1 MENRMPSSSKP
12 GLFGCFAAILVALVC
27 TLALPTAAQADS
39 TIDDYAKVGDYLYR
53 SDQLQEAMNKAAEDE
68 ETLYMTKDWDLSSRL
83 HVPEGKKVT
92 IDMGGHRVTASKGTA
107 FLVREGGSLTL
118 TASAESRSTK
128 FDYRGYN
135 ATDGREETYTVT
147 TGGLIT
153 GTYKYSPTIKV
164 GKNAS
169 ATLDGV
175 AIAGSYSLSENNGT
189 DVDDDLGSGTVLMR
203 GNSVLNLQNGA
214 VIEHCFSYK
223 GGGVYISQP
232 SATVNINNASIREN
246 HASYRGGGLLSGD
259 TDTKVNL
266 TNNARIDSNAAPAG
280 GGIYFHKYGFK
291 LTGDGTGYVSAN
303 TATGSSRVTDKD
315 DQSGG
320 GIHVRNPK
328 WGETRSGLI
337 ENIIIEGNY
346 SDYDGGGLEVDEQN
360 VTIKNCTI
368 KNNSCQ
374 YEGGGIYVCNDGTT
388 IDGCTITGNY
398 CRGGASTGN
407 YEGGGVFV
415 WHSYDLKLAGKC
427 IIKGNTRSEGGSA
440 DDVFLRENAGATA
453 KAYITGSLEAGS
465 TVGVRTGI
473 EGDRRIAKNFKP
485 DTKDCLFYDMDG
497 YYVSYGTD
505 EGGDAWQRHRSL
517 DFLLKV
523 NGSDFNRYKGGST
536 VAVSAPAVS
545 GKEFWHWDAGSTS
558 GLYPAEDYI
567 NGGNMYG
574 SVLAFKMPQNDASVG
589 AVYAVTTKRLKLSVA
604 APVAGEALPATAE
617 ISSVEDPS
625 LKATVPLTWRE
636 EDGNAAV
643 SGIAQPNTG
652 YRATASCA
660 NLRKAGIAG
669 YSFSDEGDL
678 TLINPSTGK
687 AYDSGAVRVDSVV
700 SDSATETFSVV
711 AKGFRTGDG
720 QPTAAGGTV
729 AVKLEAE
736 KLSDIAAGASGGIS
750 LASLSDE
757 GNAQSDSDSLGS
769 LEISYT
775 EGAGSVTIAAPVKEN
790 YNFNHWEG
798 VPDGVEYDDTDGYV
812 TIPADK
818 LANLELTAVYTPVVT
833 EVEVGLS
840 APEATE
846 SLDQKVSKL
855 LLKASDGEQ
864 VDLVEEL
871 GELPAAWSPEG
882 LEGGTAD
889 FSTAYSALVQIC
901 DGRGFVGVD
910 KVLAPNAVV
919 SVNDE
924 AKAASAGFAIADDKL
939 CLALSFDE
947 TRCVEAT
954 SVSQPKDIE
963 LTFEEAKACAEKGE
977 WQLPKTAEVVL
988 ENDGIAEGDIEWQAV
1003 EGFDAN
1009 AAGAQELTVKGEITH
1024 FSYVDKADYSKVST
1038 DVTCTVKIAA
1048 PSQGGGEDGGE
1059 TPAADPDDGNGQPA
1073 AGDAAGKSALAKTSD
1088 SIPVFAV
1095 AAVAVIAVAA
1105 IAVAIVAARR
1115 SRRQ

>member
-1 MENRMPSSSKP
+1 MENRSSQLGVLGLLAAAWSALMFMLCILACPATASADDLKP
-12 GLFGCFAAILVALVC
+12 MAHAE
-27 TLALPTAAQADS
+27 ADS
-39 TIDDYAKVGDYLYR
+39 SITFTSPANAVEYSAQNGGATVV
-53 SDQLQEAMNKAAEDE
+53 MDE
-68 ETLYMTKDWDLSSRL
+68 EWTLSGRL
-83 HVPEGKKVT
+83 EVPEGKKVT
-92 IDMGGHRVTASKGTA
+92 INMNGLRIVGDQDMA
-107 FLVREGGSLTL
+107 FLVKNGGELTL
-118 TASAESRSTK
+118 TSNKKATLTYTGYNGQEGSEGSYSTYNGGLVSDKHGKMPAIKASDGATVTLDGITVAGCNSSATSYGAEQSNDAGAVHLSSRSTFNMK
-128 FDYRGYN
+128 
-135 ATDGREETYTVT
+135 
-147 TGGLIT
+147 
-153 GTYKYSPTIKV
+153 
-164 GKNAS
+164 
-169 ATLDGV
+169 
-175 AIAGSYSLSENNGT
+175 
-189 DVDDDLGSGTVLMR
+189 
-203 GNSVLNLQNGA
+203 NGA
-214 VIEHCFSYK
+214 KMEHNKQYS
-223 GGGVYISQP
+223 GGGIYVGGSKVVINIDNSSISDNYVERQ
-232 SATVNINNASIREN
+232 
-246 HASYRGGGLLSGD
+246 GGGIYIGGASSTINMASG
-259 TDTKVNL
+259 
-266 TNNARIDSNAAPAG
+266 ARISSNSAAAG
-280 GGIYFHKYGFK
+280 GGIGFYGHKFTLK
-291 LTGDGTGYVSAN
+291 GDGTATIDNNSAR
-303 TATGSSRVTDKD
+303 ASSRTELKTL
-315 DQSGG
+315 QSGG
-320 GIHVRNPK
+320 GIHIANEED
-328 WGETRSGLI
+328 GSGS
-337 ENIIIEGNY
+337 IEGVEVSNNY

-643 SGIAQPNTG
+643 SGIAKPNTG
-652 YRATASCA
+652 YRATASCT

-700 SDSATETFSVV
+700 SDSATETFSVI
-711 AKGFRTGDG
+711 
-720 QPTAAGGTV
+720 AAGFETGEGKSAEYV
-729 AVKLEAE
+729 SSPVKVSLQAE

-919 SVNDE
+919 SVNDG
-924 AKAASAGFAIADDKL
+924 AKAASAGFAIADGKL

-1059 TPAADPDDGNGQPA
+1059 TPAADTDDGNGQPA
-1073 AGDAAGKSALAKTSD
+1073 AGDADNKSALAKTGD
-1088 SIPVFAV
+1088 SVPVLASAAV
-1095 AAVAVIAVAA
+1095 AAVAVIAIAAAAVAA
-1105 IAVAIVAARR
+1105 LR
-1115 SRRQ
+1115 RRQ